1 MRYLSTL
8 FQQLN
13 YLYFLYDLES
23 DTKIKSLIPFA
34 KQLIST
40 EYLLSK
46 KTMTTKRLQMLQ

>member
-46 KTMTTKRLQMLQ
+46 KQ